1 MKLDPAIPKP
11 PPIAPD
17 QDKAMRHAAEELE
30 ATFLAEMLKPMG
42 AGASRDNFGG
52 GIGEEQFSSFLLQEE
67 SRAMVRSGGIGLA
80 ESIFQSMKSSS
91 EAANGDQ

>member
-1 MKLDPAIPKP
+1 MKLEPAAPRLPPKT
-11 PPIAPD
+11 PD
-17 QDKAMRHAAEELE
+17 QDKAMRRASEELE

-42 AGASRDNFGG
+42 AGASRDTLGG

-80 ESIFQSMKSSS
+80 ESIFQSMKKST